1 MIVNSWQYFTGLNK
15 RRTIGEKTIQD
26 TVASSE
32 DIDYCVKKT
41 MDFNKVQYITQ
52 NSWVIVAWDSIS
64 FPVDIR
70 NIRILLDEI
79 RKERTQVF

>member
-1 MIVNSWQYFTGLNK
+1 MITNSWKYFTGLNK
-15 RRTIGEKTIQD
+15 CRTIGEKNIQD
-26 TVASSE
+26 MVASSE
-32 DIDYCVKKT
+32 DIDCVKKT
-41 MDFNKVQYITQ
+41 MDFNKVQYITL

-70 NIRILLDEI
+70 NIKILLDEI